1 LKKVL
6 IYYKIKRKFE
16 MSVAEMQNKKTTGL
30 VSTAPKLIL
39 ALYIN
44 YDPKINKKVKVKKSI
59 RLI

>member
-1 LKKVL
+1 
-6 IYYKIKRKFE
+6 

-59 RLI
+59 RLMAGDD